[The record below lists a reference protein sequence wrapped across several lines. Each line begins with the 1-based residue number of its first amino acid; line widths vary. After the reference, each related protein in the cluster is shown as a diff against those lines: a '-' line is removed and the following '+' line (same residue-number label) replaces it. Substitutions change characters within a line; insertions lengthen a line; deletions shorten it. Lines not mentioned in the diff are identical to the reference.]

1 MQGAGRNLVSGAHV
15 LLRSKTL
22 IGIRAARGG
31 SSLVQAVELGFG
43 LQGGGSSLVQAVET
57 GGERRMGR
65 REGSSLSRLV

>member
-31 SSLVQAVELGFG
+31 SSLVQAVE
-43 LQGGGSSLVQAVET
+43 T